1 MNLRAGFQ
9 FLSGKRDSPEKN
21 LIIYTYN
28 SIYKICS
35 VENFNKESA
44 EIVKKLVAQHEV
56 TFKRYFLAI
65 SLVMHIILGSLQ
77 RGTDILNQKK
87 CSSFMSLKRLSN
99 YLKDM

>member
-28 SIYKICS
+28 SIYKISS

-56 TFKRYFLAI
+56 TFKR
-65 SLVMHIILGSLQ
+65 
-77 RGTDILNQKK
+77 
-87 CSSFMSLKRLSN
+87 
-99 YLKDM
+99 